1 MMYQVEGSQEKFS
14 GAALMNGGYPIPVM
28 GDDYQAVQIHLLV
41 CE

>member
-1 MMYQVEGSQEKFS
+1 MMYQVEGSQEKLS